1 MRQFLSKCLYLLLIV
16 APFGLSAQA
25 LSTAEYPPSAN
36 VGQCFARVLTPDVVQ
51 TTTEQV
57 QDSPA
62 RTTQAIIPASY
73 ETQNIRVQV
82 KEATT
87 GYRTIAA
94 VYETVAEQVLVE
106 PAREV
111 LVSIP
116 AKYETWTET
125 VEIEPARLVWK
136 TGSGLYGRETTL
148 NLRGISQNEMATGEV
163 LCRVM
168 QPAKTRTVRR
178 TRMVEPARTETQ
190 TIPAKY
196 RTVTRQVV
204 QTPPR
209 VEEFTI
215 EAMYADVPVQVM
227 VQPERIIQNVIPAT
241 YRTVERQVVTKRG
254 GMEWAE
260 VLCETN
266 ASQAKIA
273 EVQRGLVQSGY
284 TVTVDGI
291 YGPQT
296 QRAMESFQRSN
307 GLAVGY
313 MTVETVT
320 ALNVNPY
327 A

>member
-1 MRQFLSKCLYLLLIV
+1 MRQFIIKSLFAFLFASPL
-16 APFGLSAQA
+16 ALSAYA
-25 LSTAEYPPSAN
+25 TSAADYPPSAN
-36 VGQCFARVLTPDVVQ
+36 VGQCFARVLTPDVIQ
-51 TTTEQV
+51 TVSEQV
-57 QDSPA
+57 EATPA
-62 RTTQAIIPASY
+62 RATQTVLPASY
-73 ETQNIRVQV
+73 ETQNIRVRV
-82 KEATT
+82 KEAST
-87 GYRTIAA
+87 GFRTIPA
-94 VYETVAEQVLVE
+94 VYETIAEQILVE
-106 PAREV
+106 PEREL

-116 AKYETWTET
+116 AKYETWTEI

-136 TGSGLYGRETTL
+136 TGSGLYGREKNTNPALL
-148 NLRGISQNEMATGEV
+148 NTSEVSTGEV

-178 TRMVEPARTETQ
+178 TRMIEPARTETR
-190 TIPAKY
+190 TVAAKY

-204 QTPPR
+204 KTPPR

-215 EAMYADVPVQVM
+215 EAKYADVPVQVM
-227 VQPERIIQNVIPAT
+227 VQPEQVVQDVIPAT

-273 EVQRGLVQSGY
+273 EVQRALVQSGY
-284 TVTVDGI
+284 NLTVDGI

-296 QRAMESFQRSN
+296 QRAMETFQRSN